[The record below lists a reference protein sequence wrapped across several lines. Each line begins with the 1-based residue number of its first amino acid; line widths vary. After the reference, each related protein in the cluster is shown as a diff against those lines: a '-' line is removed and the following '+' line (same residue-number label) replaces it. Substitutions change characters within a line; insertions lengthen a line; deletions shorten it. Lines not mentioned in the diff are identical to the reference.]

1 MPSIWQLLWQMI
13 RYAQRLYCVDTL
25 LWLGIIGLPIVP
37 GVLIREFFN
46 SLSDRFVSQA
56 SPWVWIGL
64 LLAVGL
70 ARVVVIFTGRI
81 TKTQHR
87 FLMSGLIRHNLLH

>member
-70 ARVVVIFTGRI
+70 AREIGRASC
-81 TKTQHR
+81 R
-87 FLMSGLIRHNLLH
+87 ERV